1 MNCPGNTM
9 APSSQHP
16 PRHLCKHS
24 DGDLASL
31 RRSQEKVARDQG
43 RVSLTASL
51 KPQLDLSPA
60 SLQGPDL
67 AQDF

>member
-1 MNCPGNTM
+1 MVLST
-9 APSSQHP
+9 QHP

-51 KPQLDLSPA
+51 KAQPDLGPA
-60 SLQGPDL
+60 SLQGLDL